1 MFHGLPSE
9 NLYSYLTIYIKICNM
24 MKIAGVPED
33 AISLNLFSFFL
44 AGEAKKWLRS
54 FKGNILRT
62 WDEMVEKF
70 LKKYFLE
77 SKTVERKVEIS
88 SFH

>member
-1 MFHGLPSE
+1 
-9 NLYSYLTIYIKICNM
+9 M